1 MFKFFISVHTLT
13 EVINL
18 LEFMKCYSLENIRKK
33 FLFLYIL
40 NVSDIIFT
48 IILYNTGLFTEVNSI
63 IALTLNNPVLSILLK
78 MSIPGILLFILSYR
92 ISSAT
97 EKQLKYSNIITNI
110 ALGIYFFINIMHLF
124 YFLLYF

>member
-1 MFKFFISVHTLT
+1 MNQL
-13 EVINL
+13 
-18 LEFMKCYSLENIRKK
+18 
-33 FLFLYIL
+33 
-40 NVSDIIFT
+40 IFN
-48 IILYNTGLFTEVNSI
+48 NTGLFTEVNSI